1 MIHMMIGIT
10 MVLTAQRVTEII
22 RTVGIRI
29 RMILLIGCIVV
40 VVGVICIIGGSM
52 RMIMRGSIGE
62 RRTG

>member
-22 RTVGIRI
+22 RTVGRI

-40 VVGVICIIGGSM
+40 VGVICIIGGSM
-52 RMIMRGSIGE
+52 SMIMRGSIGE
-62 RRTG
+62 GRTG